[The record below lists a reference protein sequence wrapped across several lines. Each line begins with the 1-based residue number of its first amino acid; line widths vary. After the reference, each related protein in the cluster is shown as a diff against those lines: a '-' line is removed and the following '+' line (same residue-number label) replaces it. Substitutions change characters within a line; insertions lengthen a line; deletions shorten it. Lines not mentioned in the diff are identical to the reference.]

1 MLRLEMPSKIIS
13 HSLSRAPR
21 CHILMVLKSPQ
32 GWRLHHCPEHPLP
45 MFNNLHGDEIFLLPS
60 LNVLPFFSSGGLK
73 TTRYNWSR
81 LLVSRSSNQPFNFE
95 FLLYLRLQANKK
107 KKAEKS
113 FSKLCTEIINL
124 LFSYLNRHLE
134 FSVTEI
140 TELVL
145 MRVSSCSLKRGWG
158 NLWGQSK
165 HF

>member
-1 MLRLEMPSKIIS
+1 MPSKIIS
-13 HSLSRAPR
+13 HSLTRAPR

-32 GWRLHHCPEHPLP
+32 GWRLHRCPEHPLP

-81 LLVSRSSNQPFNFE
+81 LLISRSSNQPFNLE

-145 MRVSSCSLKRGWG
+145 MRVSSCSLKRGWR